1 MQKRQTLEAEDSA
14 RIAAWLENFFKPS
27 RMDCFMSQ
35 TQNMANVLKRT
46 PRAAHPQ
53 VRVTRISGGHAFYR
67 HAFFQPEDGSKVS
80 REKGRF
86 M

>member
-1 MQKRQTLEAEDSA
+1 MQQRQTLEAEDSA

-27 RMDCFMSQ
+27 RMDCFKNQ
-35 TQNMANVLKRT
+35 TQNMANIQQRA

-53 VRVTRISGGHAFYR
+53 VRVTRISSGHAFNS

-80 REKGRF
+80 REQGRF